1 MFHIRLSRWQIGSG
15 KRIKRVLNSYGRGTL
30 PTLIEKYPEKTSLQ
44 RQAKR
49 YLESGGMLGTGIGV
63 SC

>member
-1 MFHIRLSRWQIGSG
+1 M
-15 KRIKRVLNSYGRGTL
+15 LNSYGRGTL

-49 YLESGGMLGTGIGV
+49 YLESGGMLETGIGV

>member
-1 MFHIRLSRWQIGSG
+1 M
-15 KRIKRVLNSYGRGTL
+15 RIKRVLNSYGRGTL